1 MSPDQRPL
9 SNERGRHLTHY
20 WVLFDQL
27 NEPFGWYMW
36 VKYLWIVQG
45 WLFRNLE
52 EETTP
57 ATITSWSATET
68 FFLNLCSILH
78 HFWRVSHFAGLNLR
92 WPDKTAAGPP
102 KEVSVIT
109 EKPGWILKKSAL
121 FWEPGFHYQQFFLS
135 AESSL
140 PSSGICSSHLSL
152 LPICSSYWRN
162 CILIGPMVYAWAV
175 NVARILVF
183 PKCVNIEFFCNVVLQ
198 RKFVQLKA

>member
-102 KEVSVIT
+102 KKYPWS
-109 EKPGWILKKSAL
+109 LKNLAGFWKSLL
-121 FWEPGFHYQQFFLS
+121 FFESQGFIINNSSYRRNLLFPA
-135 AESSL
+135 AESARATFHFFPSVLPTGGIAFSL
-140 PSSGICSSHLSL
+140 VQWSMLEQSMCQAFWYSQNVSILNSSA
-152 LPICSSYWRN
+152 
-162 CILIGPMVYAWAV
+162 M
-175 NVARILVF
+175 
-183 PKCVNIEFFCNVVLQ
+183 
-198 RKFVQLKA
+198 